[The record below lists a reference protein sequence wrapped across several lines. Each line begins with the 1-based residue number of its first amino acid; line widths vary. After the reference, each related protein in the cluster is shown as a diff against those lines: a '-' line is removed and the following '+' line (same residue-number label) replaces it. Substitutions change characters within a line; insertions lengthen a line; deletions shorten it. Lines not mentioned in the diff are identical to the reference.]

1 MKPSPAARALRTIV
15 IVVIAAWS
23 LGPVAIGVLTSISSQ
38 NDVQAVPARWW
49 PHQLNLDAYRAIVGG
64 VHSAGTVAGCV
75 GCNTAADASA
85 FGQSLL
91 SSVEVTAEATL
102 ATLLVSVVAG
112 YALSRLRFRGG
123 KVLLWA
129 VVGTL
134 VIPLFT
140 LVVALFRMMVELHLI
155 NTQLGLVLVYLSAEA
170 PLAMWLLY
178 NHCRDLPPE
187 PEEAALMDGC
197 TRWQAFRMVVLPQMR
212 SGIAALAAI
221 VMLLTYG
228 QFLIPLLLG
237 STPSTTPVTV
247 LITEFVGKYTTNYP
261 ILAAAGVIAVL
272 PPAIIALLLNRH
284 MRGMLSGATG

>member
-1 MKPSPAARALRTIV
+1 MKPSPAARTLRTIV
-15 IVVIAAWS
+15 IVAIAAWS

-38 NDVQAVPARWW
+38 TDVQAVPAQWW
-49 PHQLNLDAYRAIVGG
+49 PHQLTLHAYRTILSG
-64 VHSAGTVAGCV
+64 VHSAGAVAGCS
-75 GCNTAADASA
+75 GCSTAADASA
-85 FGQSLL
+85 FGQSML
-91 SSVEVTAEATL
+91 SSVVVTAEATL
-102 ATLLVSVVAG
+102 ATLVVSVVAG
-112 YALSRLRFRGG
+112 YALSRLRFRGN

-134 VIPLFT
+134 VVPLFT
-140 LVVALFRMMVELHLI
+140 LVVALFRMMAELHLI
-155 NTQLGLVLVYLSAEA
+155 NTQLGLVLVYVSAEA

-187 PEEAALMDGC
+187 PEEAALIDGC
-197 TRWQAFRMVVLPQMR
+197 TRWQAFRTVVLPQMR
-212 SGIAALAAI
+212 SGIAALTAI

-237 STPSTTPVTV
+237 STPNTTPVTV

-261 ILAAAGVIAVL
+261 VLTAAGVIALL

-284 MRGMLSGATG
+284 IRGMLSGATG

>member
-64 VHSAGTVAGCV
+64 VHSAGAVAGCV
-75 GCNTAADASA
+75 GCNTTADAGA

-102 ATLLVSVVAG
+102 ATLVVSVVAG
-112 YALSRLRFRGG
+112 YALSRLRFRGN

-284 MRGMLSGATG
+284 IRGMLSGATG